1 MTTCACNGDHST
13 PVAAA
18 EIENNCCKEVKDGIC
33 RIKVLGAGCIS
44 CHTQYKNAKE
54 AVKKMGLSIDVE
66 YITDM
71 KKIME
76 YGVMSIPALVI
87 NEKIVAIGKVLK
99 TSDIIIL
106 LRKLE
111 F

>member
-1 MTTCACNGDHST
+1 
-13 PVAAA
+13 
-18 EIENNCCKEVKDGIC
+18 
-33 RIKVLGAGCIS
+33 
-44 CHTQYKNAKE
+44 
-54 AVKKMGLSIDVE
+54 MGLSIDVE